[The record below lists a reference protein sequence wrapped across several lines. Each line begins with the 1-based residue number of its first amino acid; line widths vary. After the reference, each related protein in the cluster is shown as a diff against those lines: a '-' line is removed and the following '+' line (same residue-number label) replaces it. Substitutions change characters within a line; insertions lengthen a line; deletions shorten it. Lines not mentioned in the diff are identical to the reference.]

1 MHEPVVEP
9 PQALNRLEPDGS
21 GSGSSSRRPKVPA
34 WRLRG
39 WAKLVQLGGHEECLR
54 RTRDE
59 AAGEKLGATPVDRH
73 MVNVG
78 TALELPSCPI
88 IQVGRG
94 LARRQPTVRA
104 RDGAAVVLGAG
115 ESPVQGEGRQRVCSG
130 STEQPG
136 GRR

>member
-9 PQALNRLEPDGS
+9 PQAFNRLEPGGS
-21 GSGSSSRRPKVPA
+21 GSGSSSRRRRVPA

-39 WAKLVQLGGHEECLR
+39 WAKLVRPGGHEEGLR
-54 RTRDE
+54 RTRGE

-78 TALELPSCPI
+78 TALELPSCPA

-94 LARRQPTVRA
+94 RARRQPMVWG

-115 ESPVQGEGRQRVCSG
+115 ESPVQGEGRQRVS
-130 STEQPG
+130 SRRTEQPG
-136 GRR
+136 GHR